1 LEDEEMTMK
10 TLVQK
15 VLTGTIAIAG
25 LVAAPGVVQAGPING
40 FIGISG
46 GITYDTVGTGGSAIL
61 DWSPVGGGVGRGFVV
76 TDATGY
82 FNPDGGG
89 LLGIDIGTS
98 LAMRDLTNDLS
109 LAGPAPQA
117 AYAPP
122 GAASVPN
129 FLSNFVDP
137 DTTIA
142 PLTNLHY
149 DLTEMVRQTAFPAC
163 TGAEHAGSTCVLGD
177 IFVLTETNGHLS
189 ILLDVRG
196 NFVNGADS
204 GYYKGGFSTTFTD
217 LTFQTAYARLA
228 AGQNLDCPSNATVD
242 GRTSCTFDANFT
254 PISAIPEP
262 ASLVLF
268 GTGATWLALRKRR
281 NAKKQG

>member
-1 LEDEEMTMK
+1 MTMK
-10 TLVQK
+10 TVVK
-15 VLTGTIAIAG
+15 RVLTGTIAIAG
-25 LVAAPGVVQAGPING
+25 LVAAPATVRAGSIDG

-46 GITYDTVGTGGSAIL
+46 GITYDTYLTAGSAIL
-61 DWSPVGGGVGRGFVV
+61 DWSPVGGGLGRGFVV

-89 LLGIDIGTS
+89 LMGIDIGTS
-98 LAMRDLTNDLS
+98 MVMRDLTNDPA
-109 LAGPAPQA
+109 LAGPAPAA

-137 DTTIA
+137 DGTIA
-142 PLTNLHY
+142 PLTNLHF
-149 DLTEMVRQTAFPAC
+149 DLTEMVKQTAYPAC
-163 TGAEHAGSTCVLGD
+163 NGSEGAGSTCVLGE

-196 NFVNGADS
+196 NFVNGNDS
-204 GYYKGGFSTTFTD
+204 GAYKGGFSTTFTD

-228 AGQNLDCPSNATVD
+228 SGQNLDCPSNSTSD

-254 PISAIPEP
+254 SIAAVPEP
-262 ASLVLF
+262 ASLLLF
-268 GTGATWLALRKRR
+268 GTGSTVLLALRKRR
-281 NAKKQG
+281 NAKK